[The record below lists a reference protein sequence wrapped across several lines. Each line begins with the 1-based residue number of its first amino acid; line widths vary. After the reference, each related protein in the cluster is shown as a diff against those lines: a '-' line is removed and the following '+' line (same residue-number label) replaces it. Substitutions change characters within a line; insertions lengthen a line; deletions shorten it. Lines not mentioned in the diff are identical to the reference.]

1 MSARRWAISS
11 LSRTGRAEAVASG
24 TAIARN
30 ARQRLAAGA
39 NSSLADLTEEVT
51 AAEVGQAAQAGDQL
65 ALEIIHQAA
74 AHIGQ
79 GLADFC
85 HIFNPEIFV
94 LGGGVS
100 QLGDL
105 LFDPIRAS
113 LEANLMHPIY
123 SQDLKILP
131 AALGDDAGLVGAMAL
146 AADL

>member
-1 MSARRWAISS
+1 M
-11 LSRTGRAEAVASG
+11 ASG

-30 ARQRLAAGA
+30 ARERLAAGA
-39 NSSLADLTEEVT
+39 SSSLTDLNEEVS
-51 AAEVGQAAQAGDQL
+51 AADVGQAAQAGDQL

-74 AHIGQ
+74 DHIGQ

-123 SQDLKILP
+123 AQNLKILP
-131 AALGDDAGLVGAMAL
+131 AALGDDAGLVGAMVL